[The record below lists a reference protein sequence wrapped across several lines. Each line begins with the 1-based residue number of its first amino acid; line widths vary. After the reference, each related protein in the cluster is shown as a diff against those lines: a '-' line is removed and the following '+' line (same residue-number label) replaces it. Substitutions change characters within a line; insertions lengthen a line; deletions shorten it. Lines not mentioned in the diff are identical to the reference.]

1 MSTQQVLVEA
11 SQHSSPY
18 TLLTTTS
25 QPLDVLVL
33 DAQTRQALACTR
45 AYAHAGMR
53 VGAVACASEAG
64 GAPTFHSR
72 WCSLSAV
79 VPNLADDPNA
89 YVDGLLALLR
99 EHPARVLLPAYD
111 GSIEAIRPRRAEI
124 ERLAVLPLATNAALD
139 IAVSKERTLAV
150 AEELGIATPRS
161 VLVKDLSDVPAALR
175 EAGVPAVVKPVQSW
189 VERDG
194 VGTRI
199 TSEAVL
205 TVDEAQRSL
214 AYMLSVG
221 GHAVIQQW
229 LPGRRE
235 AVTLFYARERM
246 WARFAQASHRE
257 FPALGGVSV
266 LCESIPLLPDITD
279 AAERLVRAIQL
290 EGCSMVEFRR
300 DAEGRPV
307 LMEINPRIGGS
318 VGLAI
323 ASGVNFPHLVYA
335 WARGE
340 SMHEVASYRTGRR
353 LRWLGGDV
361 WNLKCVFD
369 SQGRPDIPPR
379 GRAVATFL
387 SDFILRPSALDFVE
401 VGDMMPAVVEL
412 RETVLRH
419 AIGRLRRLAPGK
431 RLAREGKVK

>member
-1 MSTQQVLVEA
+1 MSTQQVLVKGVP
-11 SQHSSPY
+11 HSSPY
-18 TLLTTTS
+18 ILRTTTS
-25 QPLDVLVL
+25 QPLDILVL

-45 AYAHAGMR
+45 TFAHAGRR
-53 VGAVACASEAG
+53 VGTVACASEAA
-64 GAPTFHSR
+64 GAPTFRSR

-79 VPNLADDPNA
+79 VPDLTEDPDA
-89 YVDGLLALLR
+89 YVDGVLALLR

-111 GSIEAIRPRRAEI
+111 GSIEAIRARRADI
-124 ERLAVLPLATNAALD
+124 EQLTALPLASNAALD
-139 IAVSKERTLAV
+139 IAVSKARTLEV
-150 AEELGIATPRS
+150 AEQLGIAAPRS
-161 VLVKDLSDVPAALR
+161 VLVTNLAEVPAALR
-175 EAGVPAVVKPVQSW
+175 EVGVPAVVKPVQSW

-235 AVTLFYARERM
+235 AVTLFYAGERM

-279 AAERLVRAIQL
+279 ASERLVRAIHL

-323 ASGVNFPHLVYA
+323 ASGVNFPDLVYA
-335 WARGE
+335 WATGE
-340 SMHEVASYRTGRR
+340 PLHEVTRYRTGRR

-401 VGDMMPAVVEL
+401 VGDMMPAVVEM
-412 RETVLRH
+412 RETVFRH
-419 AIGRLRRLAPGK
+419 AIGRVRRLAPGK